1 MEGEIVNIL
10 LMTAFG
16 ALIIAMILTLLR
28 LVRGPEPGDR
38 IVAMD
43 LVASIAMA
51 FILLYAV
58 SAGKALFFDVA
69 IVISLISF
77 IGTVAVSIYLRQKQ

>member
-1 MEGEIVNIL
+1 MEGELVNIIL
-10 LMTAFG
+10 LLAFG
-16 ALIIAMILTLLR
+16 ALIIAMILTLTR
-28 LVRGPEPGDR
+28 LIRGPEAGDR
-38 IVAMD
+38 IVALD
-43 LVASIAMA
+43 LVASIAMG

-77 IGTVAVSIYLRQKQ
+77 IGTVAVSIYLKQK